1 VTRDQLLARVVALTA
16 RLGRQEAAKRLGVH
30 PQTITR
36 WKREGL
42 PSLERSP
49 KAKRAAK
56 KVRREKVPPR
66 GPDVI
71 PPSKPPGNWKE
82 ESREHITLPPKQR
95 KYEHLTPD
103 QVLPTR
109 DPYADPRV
117 KALLRETPTP
127 AGWTSFDNDAQ
138 VGEYAWFDLPAH
150 TDYHSLDIHALREH
164 VGQAY
169 EQSGRVY
176 ARFLAIYAYAYA
188 DNPAYVGRLA
198 HLKKLAH
205 RWKASV
211 TTNKIASGR
220 DGVRSLVDHAFLRE
234 PKRMAP
240 GARRPGY
247 SVDTQAETRVIYV
260 LRYMIS
266 TFDRKREGRE
276 SDAL

>member
-1 VTRDQLLARVVALTA
+1 MTREQFLAFVG
-16 RLGRQEAAKRLGVH
+16 RLGRVAAAKRLGVH

-42 PSLERSP
+42 PDEKRSE
-49 KAKRAAK
+49 KAKRATRTVAK
-56 KVRREKVPPR
+56 SESSRKAV
-66 GPDVI
+66 
-71 PPSKPPGNWKE
+71 
-82 ESREHITLPPKQR
+82 ESRRRARTFAEEARERITLPPKQR
-95 KYEHLTPD
+95 AYEHLTPD

-109 DPYADPRV
+109 DPLADPRV
-117 KALLRETPTP
+117 RKLLAETPAP
-127 AGWTSFDNDAQ
+127 AGWVSFENDSH
-138 VGEYAWFDLPAH
+138 VGEYAWFDLPPH
-150 TDYHSLDIHALREH
+150 TDFHSLDLEALREH

-169 EQSGRVY
+169 EATGRVY

-188 DNPAYVGRLA
+188 DNPAYQGRLA

-211 TTNKIASGR
+211 TTNRIASGR
-220 DGVRSLVDHAFLRE
+220 DGVRALVDFAFSRE

-240 GARRPGY
+240 GARRGGY
-247 SVDTQAETRVIYV
+247 SVETQAETRVIYV

-266 TFDRKREGRE
+266 TFDRKREARE